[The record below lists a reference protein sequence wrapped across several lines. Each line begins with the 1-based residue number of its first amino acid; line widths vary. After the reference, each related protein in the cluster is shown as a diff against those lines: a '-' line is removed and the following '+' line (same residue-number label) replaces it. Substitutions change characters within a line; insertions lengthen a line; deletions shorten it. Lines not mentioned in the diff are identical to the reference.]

1 MPRPA
6 ATLSEDPV
14 VSSIQ
19 RRLRDLSLTVMASQI
34 EEVLQEAEEQQLSFC
49 DFIDRL
55 LQREHGTRWERKIA
69 RRIKRARLGEVKSLD
84 EFDFKLR
91 PKLSAP
97 AVKELLSCRFVE
109 EGRPI
114 ICLGRAGTG
123 KTHVAKAIAHA
134 ACMKGYSVYTGVA
147 VDFLDELEASL
158 ADGTF
163 AKVFKR
169 MATADLLVIDE
180 LGYLSLDEG
189 RCAHLFRLVSARHP
203 TKSMIVTSNTAFKNW
218 GRFFPSEAQA
228 VATVDRLL
236 DRATVIRFTGKSCRE
251 PKEILGASLE

>member
-1 MPRPA
+1 MSRKAVLPTPDPA
-6 ATLSEDPV
+6 ITG
-14 VSSIQ
+14 IQ
-19 RRLRDLSLTVMASQI
+19 TRLRDLSLTVMATEI

-49 DFIDRL
+49 DFMDRL

-69 RRIKRARLGEVKSLD
+69 RRLKRARLGEVKSLD
-84 EFDFKLR
+84 EFDFSLR
-91 PKLSAP
+91 SKLSAP
-97 AVKELLSCRFVE
+97 AVKELLSCRFID

-163 AKVFKR
+163 ARVFKR
-169 MATADLLVIDE
+169 LATADLVVLDE
-180 LGYLSLDEG
+180 LGYLSFDEEKS
-189 RCAHLFRLVSARHP
+189 AHLFRLVSARHP
-203 TKSMIVTSNTAFKNW
+203 TRAIVVTSNTAFKNW

-236 DRATVIRFTGKSCRE
+236 DRATVMRFTGKSCRQ
-251 PKEILGASLE
+251 PKEILGAALD